1 MVGMVAAV
9 DLASEITIQTQELLV
24 QVVKV
29 VVEMVEQKEAQ
40 EILGMIILAAVE
52 VVMVTPVHLETNPQ
66 LPVVQAV
73 VDVVKLETHP
83 TL

>member
-1 MVGMVAAV
+1 MALLDQAQILV
-9 DLASEITIQTQELLV
+9 DGL
-24 QVVKV
+24 
-29 VVEMVEQKEAQ
+29 
-40 EILGMIILAAVE
+40 LAAVE

-83 TL
+83 AP